1 MKTALL
7 IATFIVVAIVIISQI
22 RLIIAQKETI
32 DSEIEEDL
40 DFMEGEA
47 FLFDDENDNS
57 QHILMS

>member
-22 RLIIAQKETI
+22 LLIIAQKKEI
-32 DSEIEEDL
+32 NSEIEKDS

-47 FLFDDENDNS
+47 FLFGNENGNS

>member
-22 RLIIAQKETI
+22 LLIIAQKKEI
-32 DSEIEEDL
+32 DFEIEEDS

-47 FLFDDENDNS
+47 FLFDDGNDNS

>member
-22 RLIIAQKETI
+22 RLIITQKKEI

>member
-1 MKTALL
+1 MKTVLL

-22 RLIIAQKETI
+22 RLIIAQKKEI
-32 DSEIEEDL
+32 DFEIEENL
-40 DFMEGEA
+40 GFMEGEA

>member
-22 RLIIAQKETI
+22 RLIIAQKKEI
-32 DSEIEEDL
+32 DFEIEEDL
-40 DFMEGEA
+40 DFIEGEA